1 MNVSFTG
8 LDDFKRWQISIQY
21 HRNPQ
26 IQVTRLHTC
35 KSHVC
40 PWKALPLMVNDSSF
54 TFDLMRRPY
63 NEGFCLSVTV
73 VILVWESGLVVEHVG
88 VHVSCHL

>member
-1 MNVSFTG
+1 
-8 LDDFKRWQISIQY
+8 
-21 HRNPQ
+21 
-26 IQVTRLHTC
+26 
-35 KSHVC
+35 
-40 PWKALPLMVNDSSF
+40 MVNDSSF